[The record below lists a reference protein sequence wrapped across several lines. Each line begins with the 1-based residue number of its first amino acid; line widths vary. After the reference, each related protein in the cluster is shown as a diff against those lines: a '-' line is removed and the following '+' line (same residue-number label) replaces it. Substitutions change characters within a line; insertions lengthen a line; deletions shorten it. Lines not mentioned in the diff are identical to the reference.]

1 MRQHTWG
8 LAIRTLALAAM
19 LVVTGFSTP
28 AAFAEKYASIVIDK
42 DTNEVLHAR
51 NADDPRYPA
60 SLTKVMTLY
69 MLFDAINSGDVSL
82 DEQLPVSRFAASQA
96 PSNLKLKP
104 GSTIRVSDA
113 IGALVTKSANDVA
126 VVVAERL
133 GGSESRFAQLMT
145 VKAKSLGMQNTRFV
159 NASGLPDD
167 RQITTA
173 RDLAILA
180 EAMID
185 DHGESYHHFSR
196 PRFTWAGKTYKNH
209 NELLDTVDGVDG
221 IKTGYTRASGFN
233 LMTSAKRDGHRII
246 AIMLGGS
253 TSKSRNAHVEAL
265 VEAAFKSYE
274 LPADPMDPN
283 RRLQIAFS
291 EFNTTTANPNGAA
304 VPMLNGK
311 PLGALQPTTT
321 TLRGLTAVPTAPEP
335 KVEKVVE
342 VAEVAIEP
350 DEETAEDASEILM
363 ADAGPA
369 AEQAMEFEQ
378 GDATPTSFVGATVV
392 IPAGRPAFTVNEYEA
407 RQFGN

>member
-1 MRQHTWG
+1 MRQRIWG
-8 LAIRTLALAAM
+8 SAIRTLAVAAM
-19 LVVTGFSTP
+19 LVVSGLTAP

-42 DTNEVLHAR
+42 DTHEVLHAR

-69 MLFDAINSGDVSL
+69 MLFDAINAGDVSL
-82 DEQLPVSRFAASQA
+82 DEKLPVSRFAASQA

-104 GSTIRVSDA
+104 GSTISVSDA

-145 VKAKSLGMQNTRFV
+145 VKGKSLGMQNTRFV

-180 EAMID
+180 EAIID
-185 DHGESYHHFSR
+185 DHGESYHYFSR

-209 NELLDTVDGVDG
+209 NELLDSVDGVDG

-265 VEAAFKSYE
+265 VEAAFNSYE
-274 LPADPMDPN
+274 LPADPADPG
-283 RRLQIAFS
+283 RRIAMAFS
-291 EFNTTTANPNGAA
+291 EFNTTTTNPNGAA

-321 TLRGLTAVPTAPEP
+321 TLRGLTAVPKAPVA
-335 KVEKVVE
+335 KVEE

-350 DEETAEDASEILM
+350 DEETAEDAGEILM

-369 AEQAMEFEQ
+369 SEEAMEFEQ

-392 IPAGRPAFTVNEYEA
+392 IPAGRPAFTVGEYEA